1 MRFSRFCASN
11 FVSFW
16 HNSFELIV
24 NCWRKLYIIFHV
36 FNRNYVFVMSE
47 HDIKGARLMKLNHI
61 RIQKLY
67 GKINMK
73 ILLLIGFISTTEAA
87 VDALLAFPGNSFQ
100 MITIEHQ
107 TRVGLDKILV
117 RTISIIVNFQ
127 EKVPNR
133 LMDMNFQRPSKI
145 FTL

>member
-1 MRFSRFCASN
+1 
-11 FVSFW
+11 
-16 HNSFELIV
+16 
-24 NCWRKLYIIFHV
+24 
-36 FNRNYVFVMSE
+36 MSE